1 MIMTLWLRHLALWER
16 AGYRG
21 DYVGNL
27 ASWLVNLCLLSTCS
41 ASHSDSPG
49 HLAEAQAPR
58 MDDTPF
64 TQFPCGGK
72 FTELSF
78 SVIIFIYS

>member
-1 MIMTLWLRHLALWER
+1 MIMNLWLRHLALWER

-21 DYVGNL
+21 DDGNL
-27 ASWLVNLCLLSTCS
+27 ASRLVNLCLLSTYS
-41 ASHSDSPG
+41 ASHNDPPG